1 MFLNIS
7 FFCFFQNNL
16 KSIYRTQRHYSGA
29 KSSIL
34 NSGETVVEDEV
45 KSSVL
50 NSGETVV
57 EDKAN
62 SSILNSGETVVEDK
76 AKSSILNSN
85 VPDCCHQSS
94 QKRLRSRVMEG
105 SPPRKK
111 SYLSGNIFLFL
122 RSQIQVQDCLT
133 FIYFF
138 SFSHFF
144 PFKLD
149 FFLF

>member
-1 MFLNIS
+1 MSHLSEEGLDLSILN
-7 FFCFFQNNL
+7 
-16 KSIYRTQRHYSGA
+16 SGETVVEDKA

-34 NSGETVVEDEV
+34 NSGETVVE
-45 KSSVL
+45 
-50 NSGETVV
+50 N
-57 EDKAN
+57 
-62 SSILNSGETVVEDK
+62 K

-144 PFKLD
+144 FPFKLA
-149 FFLF
+149 FFFFNPPLLRQKKESMKKYLLENI